1 MLGSDL
7 FEGSDDQ
14 VEQSGMESLFRNSDV
29 LGLSTDFD
37 LLQGI
42 ERENTMEDEDKGCFD
57 VESHMQKIVVSDAD
71 AEVCSIC
78 LQGMMNG
85 GGADDEAVV
94 LKCGHTFHHKCMVEW
109 SKRKPNCP
117 LCRHDM
123 RRQPDLKRKR
133 SNPGDEEELERGNK
147 HRAVKKA

>member
-7 FEGSDDQ
+7 FEGTDDQ
-14 VEQSGMESLFRNSDV
+14 VEQSGMESLFRNRDA
-29 LGLSTDFD
+29 LGLSSDFD
-37 LLQGI
+37 LLEGNI

-117 LCRHDM
+117 LCRHDI
-123 RRQPDLKRKR
+123 RKDCQQNHKRKR
-133 SNPGDEEELERGNK
+133 LSHDDEELDRPNK
-147 HRAVKKA
+147 H